1 MKRLALSIALLALS
15 FTAASPA
22 RADWALI
29 RFADGQCAIV
39 PAIFWYGWPT
49 IAVTPDWSSAV
60 IERDWAAVTGVCIVP
75 GRF

>member
-29 RFADGQCAIV
+29 RFADGQCEIV

-49 IAVTPDWSSAV
+49 IAVTPDWSSALF
-60 IERDWAAVTGVCIVP
+60 ERELAIIRGTCI
-75 GRF
+75 R